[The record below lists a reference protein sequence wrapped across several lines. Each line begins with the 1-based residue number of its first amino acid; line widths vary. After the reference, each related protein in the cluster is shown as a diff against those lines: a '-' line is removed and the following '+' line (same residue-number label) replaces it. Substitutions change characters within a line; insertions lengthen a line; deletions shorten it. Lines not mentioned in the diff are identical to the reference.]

1 MSSTS
6 TRATQWIGFVG
17 DLLRQPLTQMPHEAI
32 VDLIRD
38 TFDVTAA
45 SYNWAEADGRQGITI
60 HPVDTLEPLA
70 EEFLAWQR
78 GEFVGR
84 HPLVTWHMTVGD
96 PRPSTNAR
104 VPLGIVSTRERQ
116 PLLQMVKVVECE
128 QQLAINFRLSRHVY
142 HTYVLARGG
151 TDFTDED
158 LAVAGQIQRVVIGLD
173 RQVCLYRRLAGTDQS
188 RGVEA
193 GLTPRELSVLALL
206 AEGLPTQLI
215 AHRLGCSPRTI
226 YKHLERTYRKL
237 GVRDRVNALRI
248 AQQWN
253 LSSIPAP
260 GCVSVNGSVP
270 ANL

>member
-17 DLLRQPLTQMPHEAI
+17 DLLRQPLTEMPHEAI

-60 HPVDTLEPLA
+60 HPVETLEPLA

-84 HPLVTWHMTVGD
+84 HPLITWHQSIGD
-96 PRPSTNAR
+96 PRPSTNER
-104 VPLGIVSTRERQ
+104 VPRTVVSNRERQ
-116 PLLQMVKVVECE
+116 PLIAMQETIGCE
-128 QQLAINFRLSRHVY
+128 HQLAINFRLSRHVY
-142 HTYVLARGG
+142 HSYVLARGG
-151 TDFTDED
+151 TDFTEED

-173 RQVCLYRRLAGTDQS
+173 RQVGLNRRLAGTAQS

-193 GLTPRELSVLALL
+193 GLTARELSVLALL
-206 AEGLPTQLI
+206 ALGLPTQVI
-215 AHRLGCSPRTI
+215 AHRLGCSPRTVD
-226 YKHLERTYRKL
+226 KHLERTYRKL
-237 GVRDRVNALRI
+237 GVGDRVNALRI

-253 LSSIPAP
+253 LSVPPAP
-260 GCVSVNGSVP
+260 RCVSVNGRGAADV
-270 ANL
+270 